1 MGSAKWDLHAWAQR
15 VRAAAAIRNPQQR
28 CSRRRAL
35 ACPSST
41 FTTPSTPST
50 RRHRSRLGVHSTQHV
65 PIVVLKDNDLNYK
78 VNLEASLARAVS
90 SQVCAVCVIVHSTL
104 RARAH
109 SGAAPCGSL
118 CGSAATYITLM
129 CEPLHST
136 EKNRPRIRCAREGHS
151 RKRLTVPSM
160 TVMHCA
166 AVAQLHNDA
175 QWLGSHNIM
184 DYSLLIG
191 LPHHPVPI
199 HRPPFPMHPLRRCLR
214 AGALRINRPVALPR
228 RAAPLLRDRESTR
241 AAKCRVGT
249 AFALAAPADALI
261 DLCAPSCAGAALT
274 ATRLLGQAAPA
285 GGVGP
290 GWPVLDGVSF
300 ACPGQGHALV
310 LQVGLW
316 PTGRRRPAL
325 CGRVGCFDQ
334 GECAERLSQRLL
346 V

>member
-1 MGSAKWDLHAWAQR
+1 MM
-15 VRAAAAIRNPQQR
+15 
-28 CSRRRAL
+28 C
-35 ACPSST
+35 
-41 FTTPSTPST
+41 TTARGT
-50 RRHRSRLGVHSTQHV
+50 
-65 PIVVLKDNDLNYK
+65 
-78 VNLEASLARAVS
+78 LE
-90 SQVCAVCVIVHSTL
+90 
-104 RARAH
+104 
-109 SGAAPCGSL
+109 
-118 CGSAATYITLM
+118 
-129 CEPLHST
+129 
-136 EKNRPRIRCAREGHS
+136 RIRPGY
-151 RKRLTVPSM
+151 
-160 TVMHCA
+160 VMHRA

-199 HRPPFPMHPLRRCLR
+199 HRPPFPIHPLCRCWRVGVLR
-214 AGALRINRPVALPR
+214 SNRPVALRR

-241 AAKCRVGT
+241 AAECRIGT

-261 DLCAPSCAGAALT
+261 DLCAPSCADAALT

-310 LQVGLW
+310 LQVGLL
-316 PTGRRRPAL
+316 PTGRCRPAL

>member
-1 MGSAKWDLHAWAQR
+1 MCT
-15 VRAAAAIRNPQQR
+15 AARG
-28 CSRRRAL
+28 
-35 ACPSST
+35 T
-41 FTTPSTPST
+41 
-50 RRHRSRLGVHSTQHV
+50 
-65 PIVVLKDNDLNYK
+65 
-78 VNLEASLARAVS
+78 LE
-90 SQVCAVCVIVHSTL
+90 
-104 RARAH
+104 
-109 SGAAPCGSL
+109 
-118 CGSAATYITLM
+118 
-129 CEPLHST
+129 
-136 EKNRPRIRCAREGHS
+136 RISPGY
-151 RKRLTVPSM
+151 
-160 TVMHCA
+160 VMHRA

-199 HRPPFPMHPLRRCLR
+199 HRPPFPIHPLRRCWR
-214 AGALRINRPVALPR
+214 VGVLRINRHSVALRR

-241 AAKCRVGT
+241 AAECRVGT

-261 DLCAPSCAGAALT
+261 DLCAPSCADAALT

-290 GWPVLDGVSF
+290 GWPVLDRVSF

-310 LQVGLW
+310 LQVGLA

-346 V
+346 VREIGRAIELGEVIHTRHRRRPQLLPSHPHVSGRALPRMATPFARTARCCTYRNSRCKARICFAPARTYACRALQQLCAAPKPVALSELAIVPRIGMVGI